1 MKLISA
7 IFASLRRRIELSRYN
22 DFTIAEYFRKQ
33 GAQIGE
39 NCSILIRNLGSE
51 PYLVR
56 IGNHCRITSD
66 VAFITHDG
74 GAWIFTDELPTLQR
88 FGYIQIMDN
97 CFIGLRATIMPG
109 VRIGPNSVVGA
120 GAVVTKDVDPGMVVA
135 GCPAIPVCTIGEYR
149 DRLVAQWERQR
160 PEGYL
165 EDLME
170 GTQYSASHID
180 SRKRA
185 AYTQLRDH
193 LTKTLGV
200 MPTC

>member
-7 IFASLRRRIELSRYN
+7 IFASLHRRIELSRYN

-39 NCSILIRNLGSE
+39 NCSILIRSFGSE
-51 PYLVR
+51 PYLVQ
-56 IGNHCRITSD
+56 IGNHCRITAG
-66 VAFITHDG
+66 VTLVTHDG

-97 CFIGLRATIMPG
+97 CFIGINATIMPG

-120 GAVVTKDVDPGMVVA
+120 GAVVTKDVPPGMVVA
-135 GCPAIPVCTIGEYR
+135 GCPAVAICTIAEYR
-149 DRLVAQWERQR
+149 DRLVAHWERQR
-160 PEGYL
+160 PQGYL

-170 GTQYSASHID
+170 GTRYSAAHID
-180 SRKRA
+180 RRKRA
-185 AYTQLRDH
+185 AYAQLRDH

-200 MPTC
+200 MPN